1 MRLSQLKRKMWSHSR
16 GINTRVVGWM
26 CNVRLEDRISAEKLR
41 TRLKLNSMREYLH
54 DRRLQWFGHLEKN
67 VIRVLALV
75 N

>member
-1 MRLSQLKRKMWSHSR
+1 M
-16 GINTRVVGWM
+16 VGWM